1 MTTRHIRWERTGAD
15 EHAAASFS
23 DFPYEPRFH
32 DVLGARMAVVDEG
45 GGDEPPLVL
54 LHGNPTWS
62 YVWRKVI
69 PIMAPE
75 RRVIAPDLIGH
86 GRSDKPDIDYRL
98 TDHIRY
104 IDGLLDALRLDRVVL
119 VLHDWGGSI
128 GLDWARRHRD
138 QVAGLVLTETRL
150 RTYPSW
156 NDVSPSARER
166 FRAPRPHQG
175 MAADHRRGRVLP

>member
-1 MTTRHIRWERTGAD
+1 
-15 EHAAASFS
+15 
-23 DFPYEPRFH
+23 
-32 DVLGARMAVVDEG
+32 MAVVDEG

-62 YVWRKVI
+62 YLWRKVI

-104 IDGLLDALRLDRVVL
+104 IEGLLDALRLDRVVL

-128 GLDWARRHRD
+128 GLDWARRHPDR
-138 QVAGLVLTETRL
+138 VAGLVLTETRL

-156 NDVSPSARER
+156 NADEIRSSRRRMEQLRSEPAAPQVSAS
-166 FRAPRPHQG
+166 
-175 MAADHRRGRVLP
+175 DHRACAVANTSR